1 MFTSFDRVEIS
12 KDVCHYNFQTINAL
26 LFGQAEDPTQ
36 AIQLFQRI
44 PTDQMHEVISYRE
57 VALVQS
63 PQVEREQQVGNG
75 QVQLLSMR

>member
-1 MFTSFDRVEIS
+1 MSATTTSKQF
-12 KDVCHYNFQTINAL
+12 YAL

-36 AIQLFQRI
+36 AFQLFQRI

-63 PQVEREQQVGNG
+63 PQ
-75 QVQLLSMR
+75 